1 MSDWKY
7 LQVTKENNW
16 VTLTISRPQ
25 VLNALN
31 QELLDELEQVI
42 SWIEQTDEIRVLIV
56 TGAGEKAFVA
66 GADIAELRQISDP
79 GKAEQKAKR
88 GQALFRRIE
97 ELDKPVIMA
106 VNGFALGGGLELA
119 MCGDII
125 LASEN
130 SRFGQPEVNLGIIPG
145 YGGTQRL
152 ARLIGRQTAKYLCM
166 TGEMISAVEAKRLGL
181 VHKVLSP
188 KQLLPEAKELAKL
201 LVKKSPLALAYAKKA
216 INQGTEVDLDTGLK
230 LEAAYFGL
238 TFATDDHIEG
248 IDAFLEKREPLFKGK

>member
-1 MSDWKY
+1 MSDWKH
-7 LQVTKENNW
+7 LQVEKENNR
-16 VTLTISRPQ
+16 VTLTISRPK

-31 QELLDELEQVI
+31 QELLNELEQVI
-42 SWIEQTDEIRVLIV
+42 AWIERTDEIRAVIM

-88 GQALFRRIE
+88 GQTLFRRIE
-97 ELDKPVIMA
+97 ELNKPVIMA

-130 SRFGQPEVNLGIIPG
+130 ARFGQPEVNLGIIPG

-152 ARLIGRQTAKYLCM
+152 ARLIGKQAAKYLCM
-166 TGEMISAVEAKRLGL
+166 TGEMISAEDAKRLGL
-181 VHKVLSP
+181 VHKVFSP

-201 LVKKSPLALAYAKKA
+201 LVKKPPLALAYAKQA
-216 INQGTEVDLDTGLK
+216 INQGTEVDLETGLK

-238 TFATDDHIEG
+238 TFATADHIEG